1 MAISFI
7 ENNNEFGG
15 RQMQPR
21 MNKSRQLVLT
31 ALFIGIVLLQS
42 IVPWLGTLPLG
53 AFAIGAAVTII
64 TYTVAIGGMVLGPK
78 GGALLG
84 FVWGA
89 YSLWHAWSS
98 VPSIGAL
105 IFRNP
110 ITALVPRIVVGLLI
124 GYLYQQFVQQYDVK
138 KQGLWLSVL
147 GALSAFV
154 NTGLVLIITWL
165 SFTIMDTSFTGIPS
179 TNLAQWL
186 IVSIAGFNGVF
197 EIIAGAILVPLIG
210 IPVLTYL
217 KRQV

>member
-1 MAISFI
+1 
-7 ENNNEFGG
+7 
-15 RQMQPR
+15 MQTR
-21 MNKSRQLVLT
+21 VNKSRHLVLT
-31 ALFIGIVLLQS
+31 ALFIAIVLLQS

-64 TYTVAIGGMVLGPK
+64 TYTVAIGAMILGPK
-78 GGALLG
+78 TGALLG

-110 ITALVPRIVVGLLI
+110 ITALVPRIIVGFLI
-124 GYLYQQFVQQYDVK
+124 GYLYQKFVQHRELK
-138 KQGLWLSVL
+138 KQGPWLIVL
-147 GALSAFV
+147 GGFSALV
-154 NTGLVLIITWL
+154 NTTLVLLITWV
-165 SFTIMDTSFTGIPS
+165 SFKVMDTSFTGIPS

-186 IVSIAGFNGVF
+186 IVTIAGFNGIF

-210 IPVLTYL
+210 LPILTYF
-217 KRQV
+217 KNRI

>member
-1 MAISFI
+1 
-7 ENNNEFGG
+7 
-15 RQMQPR
+15 MQPR

-64 TYTVAIGGMVLGPK
+64 TYTVAIGSMVLGPK

-110 ITALVPRIVVGLLI
+110 VTALVPRIMVGFLI
-124 GYLYQQFVQQYDVK
+124 GYLYHRFVQQRDF
-138 KQGLWLSVL
+138 KQQGIWLSIL
-147 GALSAFV
+147 GGLSALI
-154 NTGLVLIITWL
+154 NTTLVLAITWI
-165 SFTIMDTSFTGIPS
+165 SFTIMDTSFTGIPH

-186 IVSIAGFNGVF
+186 LVSIAGFNGIF
-197 EIIAGAILVPLIG
+197 EIIVGAILVPLIG
-210 IPVLTYL
+210 MPVLTYMKKQL
-217 KRQV
+217 

>member
-1 MAISFI
+1 
-7 ENNNEFGG
+7 
-15 RQMQPR
+15 MQTR
-21 MNKSRQLVLT
+21 VNKSRHLVLT
-31 ALFIGIVLLQS
+31 ALFIAIVLLQS

-64 TYTVAIGGMVLGPK
+64 TYTVAIGAMILGPK
-78 GGALLG
+78 TGALLG

-110 ITALVPRIVVGLLI
+110 ITALVPRIMVGFLI
-124 GYLYQQFVQQYDVK
+124 GYLYQKFVQHRELK
-138 KQGLWLSVL
+138 KQGPWLVVL
-147 GALSAFV
+147 GGFSALI
-154 NTGLVLIITWL
+154 NTTLVLLITWV
-165 SFTIMDTSFTGIPS
+165 SFKVMDTSFTGIPS

-186 IVSIAGFNGVF
+186 IVSIAGFNGIF

-210 IPVLTYL
+210 LPILTYF
-217 KRQV
+217 KNRI

>member
-1 MAISFI
+1 
-7 ENNNEFGG
+7 
-15 RQMQPR
+15 MQTR
-21 MNKSRQLVLT
+21 VNKSRHLVLT
-31 ALFIGIVLLQS
+31 ALFIAIVLLQS

-64 TYTVAIGGMVLGPK
+64 TYTVAIGAMILGPK
-78 GGALLG
+78 TGALLG

-110 ITALVPRIVVGLLI
+110 ITALIPRIMVGFLI
-124 GYLYQQFVQQYDVK
+124 GYLYQKFVQHRELK
-138 KQGLWLSVL
+138 KQGPWLVVL
-147 GALSAFV
+147 GSFSALI
-154 NTGLVLIITWL
+154 NTTLVLLITWV
-165 SFTIMDTSFTGIPS
+165 SFKVMDTSFTGIPS

-186 IVSIAGFNGVF
+186 IVSIAGFNGIF

-210 IPVLTYL
+210 LPILTYF
-217 KRQV
+217 KNRI